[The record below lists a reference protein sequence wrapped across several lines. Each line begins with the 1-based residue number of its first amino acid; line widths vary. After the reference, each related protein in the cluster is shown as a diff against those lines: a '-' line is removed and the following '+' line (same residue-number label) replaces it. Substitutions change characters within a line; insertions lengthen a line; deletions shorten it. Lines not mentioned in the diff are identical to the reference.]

1 MSIKLDHAIVSVP
14 DKKAAAELLAY
25 LLRVPWEESA
35 TGRFTPVYVNSGLTL
50 DFDEAQGSFP
60 VQHFCFRVSEE
71 EFDGILTRI
80 TTKGIEYRST
90 PHGPVDMA
98 INKRNGGRNIY
109 WEEPEGI
116 VWEIL
121 TVSYARQP

>member
-1 MSIKLDHAIVSVP
+1 MSIKLDHAIVCVP

-25 LLRVPWEESA
+25 LLRVPWEASA

-71 EFDGILTRI
+71 EFDGMVSSTEAHHTVRWIWQLISGMAAEISTGKNR
-80 TTKGIEYRST
+80 KGLYGKS
-90 PHGPVDMA
+90 
-98 INKRNGGRNIY
+98 
-109 WEEPEGI
+109 
-116 VWEIL
+116 
-121 TVSYARQP
+121 